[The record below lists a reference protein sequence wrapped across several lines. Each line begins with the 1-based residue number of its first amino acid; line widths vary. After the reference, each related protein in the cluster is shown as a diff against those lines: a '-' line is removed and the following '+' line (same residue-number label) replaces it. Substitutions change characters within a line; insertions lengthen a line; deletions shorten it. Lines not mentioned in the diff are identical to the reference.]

1 MRLHPVWGLVLFF
14 LSALAA
20 GSLAYGAEPS
30 HGAPEGYERRNLEGF
45 TVYVNRQVLS
55 HNADG
60 FGRRPL
66 DVLERELG
74 DLKRILVPKIVA
86 VLQEVPVWAEWDD
99 SEKERPGV
107 LARYFYGRAEDL
119 SKFGVD
125 PRKLN
130 CIEVLSLRR
139 LAEIRRP
146 GTALQ
151 QIIILHEMAH
161 AVQHRVLGM
170 QNLELDTIYQQA
182 MERKLYQQVNDRFGR
197 SGKAYASTAAAE
209 YFAELS
215 CAYLD
220 SCNYFPFNN
229 EQLKGYDPEGYKFVE
244 RVWTQPERFNFIAK
258 PKTSVSAVYASGSAE
273 SQGATTVRND
283 IYAERDAMLKLDQI
297 KARVRRGDKE
307 QVKKSLEE
315 LARVFPRT
323 EAAKEAREMLNGL
336 Q

>member
-1 MRLHPVWGLVLFF
+1 MRLHPAWGLVLFF

-20 GSLAYGAEPS
+20 SSLASGAEPAT
-30 HGAPEGYERRNLEGF
+30 GAPEGYERRNLEGF
-45 TVYVNRQVLS
+45 TVYVNRQVLT

-86 VLQEVPVWAEWDD
+86 VLQDVPVWAEWDD
-99 SEKERPGV
+99 SEKDRPGV
-107 LARYFYGRAEDL
+107 LARYFYGTADGL

-161 AVQHRVLGM
+161 AVQHRILGM
-170 QNLELDTIYQQA
+170 ENLELETIYQQA

-197 SGKAYASTAAAE
+197 SGKAYASTTAAE

-229 EQLKGYDPEGYKFVE
+229 EQLKGYDPVGYKFVE

-258 PKTSVSAVYASGSAE
+258 PKTSVSVASPAE
-273 SQGATTVRND
+273 AQSVTVIRND
-283 IYAERDAMLKLDQI
+283 IYAERDAMMKLDQLKVLI
-297 KARVRRGDKE
+297 RQGHKE
-307 QVKKSLEE
+307 PVKKGLDE
-315 LARVFPRT
+315 LARTFPRT
-323 EAAKEAREMLNGL
+323 EAAKEARKLLLGL